1 MKTKKIVKQF
11 IKEDL
16 ELDICKDE
24 LSEILENL
32 EMEVDFFQEIDGC
45 EYRFI
50 WDEEIWDI
58 YVKEIKSIVEDSYA
72 INAPDWL
79 AIDWEQTAENCSVD
93 GYGNTFNSY
102 DGGEEILQLAD
113 DNWYVFRIY

>member
-58 YVKEIKSIVEDSYA
+58 YVKEIKSIVEDSYD

-93 GYGNTFNSY
+93 SYGNTFNSY
-102 DGGEEILQLAD
+102 DGGEELLQLAD